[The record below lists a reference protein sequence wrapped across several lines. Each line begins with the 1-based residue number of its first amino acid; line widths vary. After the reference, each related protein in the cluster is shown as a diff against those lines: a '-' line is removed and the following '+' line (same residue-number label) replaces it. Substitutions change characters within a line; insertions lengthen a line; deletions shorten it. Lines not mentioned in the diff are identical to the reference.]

1 MASEPGSVMTTRT
14 GKTFRGRLND
24 YERDELLLQMME
36 KHEVDGE
43 ASGNKD
49 AEGKQ
54 TVTGETEMQ
63 GAVNNGKEPRKEESQ
78 TRQQSNFLNW
88 SRNFINRNHY
98 DPRDTDEDTTKKV
111 KIDVP
116 DFDGRFD
123 ATNFIDWVSAIE
135 EYFDWY
141 DMTNERRVRFAKM
154 KLVNLAKVWWNGV
167 EADFRRMKQAPI
179 TTWQEMKAKLREK
192 YMPPNYE
199 DRLCVQLV
207 NLRQGTMTVAEY
219 MQKFD
224 ELKTRSQILED
235 ARHSLARFKSGLR
248 FEIRKEMLRYA
259 PYSVENAFQIALDL
273 EEYLNLS
280 STKKVLRKLVIK

>member
-1 MASEPGSVMTTRT
+1 
-14 GKTFRGRLND
+14 
-24 YERDELLLQMME
+24 MME

-98 DPRDTDEDTTKKV
+98 DPRDTDGDTTKKV

-123 ATNFIDWVSAIE
+123 ATNFIDGFLQLKSILIG
-135 EYFDWY
+135 
-141 DMTNERRVRFAKM
+141 MT
-154 KLVNLAKVWWNGV
+154 
-167 EADFRRMKQAPI
+167 
-179 TTWQEMKAKLREK
+179 
-192 YMPPNYE
+192 
-199 DRLCVQLV
+199 
-207 NLRQGTMTVAEY
+207 
-219 MQKFD
+219 
-224 ELKTRSQILED
+224 
-235 ARHSLARFKSGLR
+235 
-248 FEIRKEMLRYA
+248 
-259 PYSVENAFQIALDL
+259 
-273 EEYLNLS
+273 
-280 STKKVLRKLVIK
+280 